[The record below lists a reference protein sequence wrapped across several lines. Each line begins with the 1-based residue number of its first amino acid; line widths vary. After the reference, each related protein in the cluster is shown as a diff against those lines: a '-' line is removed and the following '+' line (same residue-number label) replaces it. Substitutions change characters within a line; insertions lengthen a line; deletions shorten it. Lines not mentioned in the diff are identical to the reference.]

1 MSMIICKECGKEI
14 SDQAP
19 NCPNC
24 GVVIKKSVPNQ
35 KKKDSTLSLLSAI
48 LVLVGCTSFIGFILA
63 LVDLNKND
71 DEHKH
76 TGSKF
81 AVAMFVIY
89 CIVTFLMFFSGSS
102 NDTTNNQE
110 VVSTQTTQ
118 EDTSETTQENV
129 NESVD
134 NSGGFE
140 VNGLK
145 VTIDN
150 YNPNYNDYSDEYNIL
165 SPNAGYKYIKVDF
178 TYENNSESDKYVSI
192 YDYEC
197 YADGTLCEQ
206 VYYFDEDF
214 TNANISTNRNVSFS
228 TYYTVPIDSQN
239 IELEYTSN
247 VWTGEKKI
255 IKLN

>member
-81 AVAMFVIY
+81 AVAMFIIY
-89 CIVTFLMFFSGSS
+89 CSVLFLMFFTDSTS
-102 NDTTNNQE
+102 NTNTNTNTTITTVQEENTQADDVQIENNKE
-110 VVSTQTTQ
+110 FV
-118 EDTSETTQENV
+118 
-129 NESVD
+129 
-134 NSGGFE
+134 

-145 VTIDN
+145 VTVDN
-150 YNPNYNDYSDEYNIL
+150 YTLDYTNYSDEYNVYAA
-165 SPNAGYKYIKVDF
+165 NDGYKYIEVSF
-178 TYENNSESDKYVSI
+178 TYENSDNSDRYVSI
-192 YDYEC
+192 YDFDC

-206 VYYFDEDF
+206 TYLFGGDF
-214 TNANISTNRNVSFS
+214 VNANLSSGRNVSFS

>member
-48 LVLVGCTSFIGFILA
+48 FTLIGCTSFIGFILA

-89 CIVTFLMFFSGSS
+89 CIVTFLMFFSGSG

-110 VVSTQTTQ
+110 VVNTQTTQ
-118 EDTSETTQENV
+118 EDISETTQENV

-150 YNPNYNDYSDEYNIL
+150 YNPNYNDYSDEYNVYA
-165 SPNAGYKYIKVDF
+165 PNDGYKYIEVSF
-178 TYENNSESDKYVSI
+178 TYENSDNSDRYVSI
-192 YDYEC
+192 YDFDC

-206 VYYFDEDF
+206 TYLFGGDF
-214 TNANISTNRNVSFS
+214 VNANLSSGRNVSFS